1 MKRKL
6 KNLVLAA
13 CLLFMALPVFA
24 LEEYVSLVYKEIDVA
39 FADRS
44 DVTLD
49 EILQRYQGD
58 TYYFLMENYSM
69 KKVRRLIL
77 INDYEFALD
86 ADLVIIDNNLDNI
99 EAVELYATITDA
111 YEMQKAVQRLAEEKQ
126 KAEEQ
131 RLVVLKE
138 EQRDNVAKKYNTVK
152 TSDGNVV
159 YTTGKNGG
167 QFSYSGWNFD
177 IGLAPGFISNSATG
191 LNSISVGLGMDIGYY
206 RILNNTN
213 LGGDVSGTF
222 KFLNESVSTQK
233 DNSIFFDGSLMFKIA
248 FHDFTDKLF
257 LRAGV
262 DIEGCIQGNAAT
274 TVYDRD
280 LQSTLFSPAIGIKL
294 VDISLGNMAFA
305 MSTDYLMAHLWT
317 DNLKFAMRLDSTL
330 SIPFATMEKVDLNFI
345 VGLKDVMFMKD
356 SGFENR
362 MNLVFALGGRN
373 VR

>member
-86 ADLVIIDNNLDNI
+86 ADLVIIDNNLDNT

-317 DNLKFAMRLDSTL
+317 DNLKFAMRLDSTV